1 MLVGDVAQA
10 LLTITQVRTALD
22 AVVVRGV
29 RAVAGEQL
37 RELNALACE
46 MDRIGAS
53 HVSSLL
59 STLAGQIDAGDA
71 TAAGTL
77 MTAISHARL
86 LDRLLTLRAVGA
98 AYTEALKPGE
108 EHG

>member
-1 MLVGDVAQA
+1 MLSDDVRGA
-10 LLTITQVRTALD
+10 LLTITHVRAALD

-37 RELNALACE
+37 RELNALAAE

-53 HVSSLL
+53 HVAAQLV
-59 STLAGQIDAGDA
+59 TLAGQIDSGVAE
-71 TAAGTL
+71 AAGTL

-86 LDRLLTLRAVGA
+86 LDRLLTLRAVSATYASARGDGD
-98 AYTEALKPGE
+98 E
-108 EHG
+108 